1 MSKRLAAK
9 AGLIQLPDQSPVASV
24 GVKTETVEPKA
35 KTAPGAMMQFLSSQ
49 SDAIKEADL
58 LKEQF
63 KRFEGAT
70 PVLSIEAQRIRPSK
84 WANRHASSFEGAEF
98 ESFKAEIAS
107 ANGNVQ
113 PIRVRPLRTSA
124 LGGLL
129 SEGPRYEL
137 IYGHRRHRACLELG
151 IPVSAIVD
159 EATDQ
164 QLFEAMERENRNRK
178 NLSAWEQGCMYL
190 RAIDE
195 GLYGS
200 QRKLAE
206 AIGVDVSLIS
216 KSLALARLPSAVVE
230 AFPSPV
236 EIQFRWAQP
245 LSEAL
250 QKDPEGLLKRAQKI
264 RADGRKLSALQVL
277 DQLTLPQKEKV
288 APSTAF
294 TTQRRISAR
303 GKNIGQITLDERGR
317 ALVHL
322 DGGTVSA
329 SNLDAFVRHL
339 EMFLS
344 DE

>member
-178 NLSAWEQGCMYL
+178 NLSA
-190 RAIDE
+190 IDE